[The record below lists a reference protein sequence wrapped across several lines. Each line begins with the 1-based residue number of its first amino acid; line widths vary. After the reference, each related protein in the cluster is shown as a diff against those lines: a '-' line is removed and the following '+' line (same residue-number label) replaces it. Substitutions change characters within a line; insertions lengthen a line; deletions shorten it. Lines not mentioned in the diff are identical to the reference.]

1 MDEELFGQRDDDGKL
16 KYDAQGKIIRKVIGA
31 DPKYPDRTIDKEK
44 EYRRFVNH
52 TPSELYPQGFNKIKV
67 VDQMSRE
74 EINAKYPGLL
84 ASGNFAYINPQYFHA
99 RKMKLGDKIEV
110 TSRI

>member
-1 MDEELFGQRDDDGKL
+1 MDEELFGQRDANGQL
-16 KYDAQGKIIRKVIGA
+16 MYDAQGQLIRKVIGA
-31 DPKYPDRTIDKEK
+31 DPILDETNDEGKK
-44 EYRRFVNH
+44 YRRYVNH
-52 TPSELYPQGFNKIKV
+52 TPKEVYAQKFNQIKV